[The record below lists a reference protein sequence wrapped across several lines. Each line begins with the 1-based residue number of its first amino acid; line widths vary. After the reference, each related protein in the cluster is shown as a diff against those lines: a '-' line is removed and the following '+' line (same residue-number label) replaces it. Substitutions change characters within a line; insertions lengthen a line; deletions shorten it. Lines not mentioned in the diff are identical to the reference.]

1 MKPFERSVPTVGALL
16 ASNSSPLERMRWG
29 PRWATNRFA
38 EYWVVRAVFGGEPP
52 PSKTHG
58 TLLTNHQNGITGLLP
73 HHPILADCREVSCVM
88 RCGTP

>member
-38 EYWVVRAVFGGEPP
+38 ECWVVRAAMEVDHPP
-52 PSKTHG
+52 PKLMAHCSETTRTALQASSRTIQFWLIAGKY
-58 TLLTNHQNGITGLLP
+58 L
-73 HHPILADCREVSCVM
+73 V
-88 RCGTP
+88 